1 MVKYHVE
8 IVKTENGK
16 GKPTAGL
23 TTALVAENG
32 NDNAD
37 ANGRE
42 NGTTAEDIHLDDLY
56 TRYRQRLRKSLF
68 RSGLLISL
76 AACVVSIIIGV
87 IYQQQ
92 LLQTLLLALATL
104 ISASILTALQ
114 FPAVLNSP
122 VAALAFAIVTTF
134 SLGTIAA
141 ITGEELAP
149 LPLFAVFLGIH
160 TMLPI
165 SWPVSVVLALFMTAI
180 HIVYRIGE
188 SPDYAPNLPV
198 LFGEII
204 MLASASVSGL
214 YYRIM
219 SDAAHTRTVDGTRTG
234 IEQRVKLEC
243 EREQQEQLL
252 LSVIPAYIAAEVKRS
267 IMLKMADACQ
277 RAGGQTNSSATR
289 FHELHVQ
296 RHNNV
301 SILYADIVNFT
312 PLSEQLTASD
322 LVKTLNDLFGRFDQI
337 AQENHCL
344 RIKILGD
351 CYYCVS
357 GLPISRPQHA
367 SNCVNMGLQMI
378 DAIKHVR
385 EATGINVDMRIG
397 IHTGNVLCG
406 VLGLRKWQFDVWS
419 DDVTLANHMESGG
432 VAGRVHITKQT
443 LQFLNDKFE
452 VEEGN
457 GGSRDTYLADHKIE
471 TYLIVPPKK
480 PTYITHIVPR
490 ITEINS
496 SQDNVNMHL
505 DTSNASNH
513 HQSFSNNVEAEAT
526 EKLLPVT
533 VVNFKTLET
542 TESSGSLKISPTAAA
557 TNSPE
562 HKLGQLSSRTSMS
575 IKEEEDEDTVE
586 LRNPQ
591 QIQQDGTLTPT
602 NSGNQ
607 LLLQQKRL
615 SDGSDAAN
623 AITNNTH
630 ASLTPKSSLT
640 LPHNDDALSASGS
653 EEGAISNSGSNNA
666 TNANALVENPIG
678 NCESSQSLQ
687 QAAAVAT
694 TTANGVV
701 PVNAT
706 NVTTAA
712 AAATTTTTTTS
723 NPANTGNNLLP
734 EIPEAK
740 SRRKLSV
747 QGLISFADIRRS
759 SGAFMERKMS
769 IHTNESFRSHGGHV
783 TRNRPSSKMTKYVE
797 CWGADRPFA
806 NIAESKLVKNIG
818 LASIAMIESNLL
830 PPERKCFNFNCFG
843 PPTELKPLTMWYRNT
858 PREVMYRARPDTHFR
873 YDLICAFLLFISI
886 ALVQLIVMEVN
897 FALLG
902 SLAATFISLGLF
914 LYLSNMHVPDI
925 ESSTA
930 DRNGPGQVVAS
941 SRYLRLAIF
950 IIANILISACAVF
963 SVINFT
969 TDPEFISSNLT
980 SSTNSSNDSS
990 IPDIVPSMILYPDLN
1005 IAPMFLFCCAISLAA
1020 ISAFLRSGFILKLFT
1035 MFVALVCQIIILH
1048 YNDLYERYNLEL
1060 RADCL
1065 PIEVKGF
1072 LLLLLVIAVLH
1083 TLDRQGEYVARTDF
1097 LWKAKLK
1104 VEQEE
1109 VETMRGINK
1118 ILLENILPAHVATHF
1133 LHQER
1138 STELYHES
1146 YSCVAVMFASIPNYK
1161 EFYDETDVNKQ
1172 GLECLR
1178 LLNEIICDFD
1188 KLLLKPKFSGI
1199 EKIKTIASTYMCASG
1214 LRPGKEEGATLMR
1227 NFADEKRTEEH
1238 NVVILVEFAIA
1249 LMSIL
1254 DSINR
1259 ESFQRF
1265 RLRIGL
1271 NHGPVIAGVIGAQKP
1286 QYDIW
1291 SNTVN
1296 VASRMDSCGVM
1307 GRLQTTE
1314 NTAQILMAAGY
1325 ECECRGLTYVKGKGN
1340 LVTYF
1345 VKTPF
1350 DGKL

>member
-1 MVKYHVE
+1 MVNHNADSA
-8 IVKTENGK
+8 KTENGTNATNLIVK
-16 GKPTAGL
+16 AGGNAIQ
-23 TTALVAENG
+23 TKTMTSSAARMTEALSASL
-32 NDNAD
+32 AD
-37 ANGRE
+37 LSEQE
-42 NGTTAEDIHLDDLY
+42 NGTTAEDIHLNDLY

-68 RSGLLISL
+68 RSGLLTSL
-76 AACVVSIIIGV
+76 LACVVSIIIGV
-87 IYQQQ
+87 VYDQS
-92 LLQTLLLALATL
+92 LLQTLLLVLAAL
-104 ISASILTALQ
+104 ISGSILTALQ
-114 FPAVLNSP
+114 FPAVLSSP
-122 VAALAFAIVTTF
+122 AAALAFAIVTTF

-141 ITGEELAP
+141 ITGDELAP
-149 LPLFAVFLGIH
+149 LPMYALFLCIH
-160 TMLPI
+160 SMLPI

-180 HIVYRIGE
+180 HIVYRIGT
-188 SPDYAPNLPV
+188 SPDYAPNLSM
-198 LFGEII
+198 LFGEIV
-204 MLASASVSGL
+204 MLASASISGL

-219 SDAAHTRTVDGTRTG
+219 SDAAHNRTVDGTRTG

-277 RAGGQTNSSATR
+277 RAGGQASTSATR

-296 RHNNV
+296 RHTNV
-301 SILYADIVNFT
+301 TILFADIVNFT
-312 PLSEQLTASD
+312 PLSSSLTASD

-337 AQENHCL
+337 AQENQCL

-367 SNCVNMGLQMI
+367 TNCVNMGLQMI
-378 DAIKHVR
+378 DAIRHVR

-443 LQFLNDKFE
+443 LDFLGDKFE
-452 VEEGN
+452 VEQGEGGN
-457 GGSRDTYLADHKIE
+457 RDAYLADHKVE
-471 TYLIVPPKK
+471 SYLIVPPK
-480 PTYITHIVPR
+480 PAYTYSVPR
-490 ITEINS
+490 VVECIEQNDPSPTEEKEAKVVV
-496 SQDNVNMHL
+496 DH
-505 DTSNASNH
+505 SNEVADVTDS
-513 HQSFSNNVEAEAT
+513 
-526 EKLLPVT
+526 LIPVT
-533 VVNFKTLET
+533 VDPIPLVVDEKM
-542 TESSGSLKISPTAAA
+542 SPTS
-557 TNSPE
+557 TNSQEVPL
-562 HKLGQLSSRTSMS
+562 HAALASAASMS
-575 IKEEEDEDTVE
+575 IKELSEEEDEADEATAVTE
-586 LRNPQ
+586 PLMLKDQ
-591 QIQQDGTLTPT
+591 ESKDGQEVKP
-602 NSGNQ
+602 NGGHRGSGD
-607 LLLQQKRL
+607 
-615 SDGSDAAN
+615 SAASES
-623 AITNNTH
+623 A
-630 ASLTPKSSLT
+630 AKST
-640 LPHNDDALSASGS
+640 ALSLPAEDLLSMSGS
-653 EEGAISNSGSNNA
+653 ESGISNSGTPAPSSNP
-666 TNANALVENPIG
+666 T
-678 NCESSQSLQ
+678 S
-687 QAAAVAT
+687 
-694 TTANGVV
+694 
-701 PVNAT
+701 
-706 NVTTAA
+706 VTPTAA
-712 AAATTTTTTTS
+712 APAGAASSGTNSLTVTE
-723 NPANTGNNLLP
+723 AP
-734 EIPEAK
+734 ER

-747 QGLISFADIRRS
+747 QGLMSFADRRRS
-759 SGAFMERKMS
+759 SGAFIEGRKLS
-769 IHTNESFRSHGGHV
+769 IHSGESFRSHAGHV

-830 PPERKCFNFNCFG
+830 PPERKCFNFNFFG
-843 PPTELKPLTMWYRNT
+843 PPTELKPFTMWYRNT
-858 PREVMYRARPDTHFR
+858 PREGMYRAQPDTHFR
-873 YDLICAFLLFISI
+873 FDLICAFVLFLSLAI
-886 ALVQLIVMEVN
+886 VQLIVIKLN
-897 FALLG
+897 LALLG
-902 SLAATFISLGLF
+902 SLLASFLSLALF
-914 LYLSNMHVPDI
+914 LYLSNMSVPDVH
-925 ESSTA
+925 SSATE
-930 DRNGPGQVVAS
+930 RNGPGQVVAS
-941 SRYLRLAIF
+941 SRYLRLAMF
-950 IIANILISACAVF
+950 VVVNILISSCAVF

-969 TDPEFISSNLT
+969 VPDGVNKEPPPNATNLASNFSDFL
-980 SSTNSSNDSS
+980 NDTQEEMQPWE
-990 IPDIVPSMILYPDLN
+990 IARAIH
-1005 IAPMFLFCCAISLAA
+1005 IAPVFLYCCAISLAA
-1020 ISAFLRSGFILKLFT
+1020 ISAFLRSGFILKLIA
-1035 MFVALVCQIIILH
+1035 MLVALIAQVTVLGYSDLFVI
-1048 YNDLYERYNLEL
+1048 YNDTNIKYGLPLE
-1060 RADCL
+1060 
-1065 PIEVKGF
+1065 IKGF
-1072 LLLLLVIAVLH
+1072 LLLLVIILVLH

-1133 LHQER
+1133 LHLER

-1214 LRPGKEEGATLMR
+1214 LRPGKEDGAT
-1227 NFADEKRTEEH
+1227 DEKRTEEH

-1314 NTAQILMAAGY
+1314 NTAKILMAAGY

>member
-1 MVKYHVE
+1 MVSRNAK
-8 IVKTENGK
+8 IVKTENGTNASIIVTDGSNAAQPLK
-16 GKPTAGL
+16 T
-23 TTALVAENG
+23 TTATTPLTMMATTLSASQ
-32 NDNAD
+32 AD
-37 ANGRE
+37 LGDQE
-42 NGTTAEDIHLDDLY
+42 NGTTAEDIHLNDLY

-68 RSGLLISL
+68 RSGLFTSL
-76 AACVVSIIIGV
+76 VACVVSIAIGV
-87 IYQQQ
+87 YYEQH
-92 LLQTLLLALATL
+92 LLQTLLLALAAV
-104 ISASILTALQ
+104 ISGSILTALQ
-114 FPAVLNSP
+114 FPAVLSSP
-122 VAALAFAIVTTF
+122 AAALAFAIVTTF

-141 ITGEELAP
+141 ITGGELAP
-149 LPLFAVFLGIH
+149 LPMYALFLGIH

-180 HIVYRIGE
+180 HIVYRIGT
-188 SPDYAPNLPV
+188 SPDYACNLPM
-198 LFGEII
+198 LFGEIV

-219 SDAAHTRTVDGTRTG
+219 SDAAHNRTVDGTRTG

-277 RAGGQTNSSATR
+277 RAGGQASTSATR

-296 RHNNV
+296 RHTNV
-301 SILYADIVNFT
+301 TILFADIVNFT
-312 PLSEQLTASD
+312 PLSSSLTASD

-337 AQENHCL
+337 AQENQCL

-367 SNCVNMGLQMI
+367 TNCVNMGLQMI
-378 DAIKHVR
+378 DAIRHVR

-443 LQFLNDKFE
+443 LDFLGDKFE
-452 VEEGN
+452 VEQGE
-457 GGSRDTYLADHKIE
+457 GGSRDAYLADHKIE
-471 TYLIVPPKK
+471 TYLIVPPK
-480 PTYITHIVPR
+480 PAYMHSVPR
-490 ITEINS
+490 VVECIEHTEP
-496 SQDNVNMHL
+496 
-505 DTSNASNH
+505 
-513 HQSFSNNVEAEAT
+513 AEEHAVKEDIDVT
-526 EKLLPVT
+526 EKLLPA
-533 VVNFKTLET
+533 ET
-542 TESSGSLKISPTAAA
+542 RSPVSAAA
-557 TNSPE
+557 PAAAAVADGQPDRLSPISTNSQDGVLHAP
-562 HKLGQLSSRTSMS
+562 LTSAASMS
-575 IKEEEDEDTVE
+575 IKELSEEEDD
-586 LRNPQ
+586 
-591 QIQQDGTLTPT
+591 
-602 NSGNQ
+602 
-607 LLLQQKRL
+607 
-615 SDGSDAAN
+615 AN
-623 AITNNTH
+623 ATEPLVGKCSEPEINNEGTPNVAH
-630 ASLTPKSSLT
+630 RGSGDSAASESAPKSA
-640 LPHNDDALSASGS
+640 ALSLPAEDLLSMSGS
-653 EEGAISNSGSNNA
+653 ESGISNSGTQPA
-666 TNANALVENPIG
+666 TAANAANLTPT
-678 NCESSQSLQ
+678 ST
-687 QAAAVAT
+687 AAGAT
-694 TTANGVV
+694 ATA
-701 PVNAT
+701 
-706 NVTTAA
+706 TAA
-712 AAATTTTTTTS
+712 AAAAGG
-723 NPANTGNNLLP
+723 ANSLTVAEAP
-734 EIPEAK
+734 ER

-747 QGLISFADIRRS
+747 QGLMSFADRRRS
-759 SGAFMERKMS
+759 SGAFIEGRKLS
-769 IHTNESFRSHGGHV
+769 IHSGESFRSHAGHV

-830 PPERKCFNFNCFG
+830 PPERKCFNFNFLG
-843 PPTELKPLTMWYRNT
+843 PPTELKPFSMWYRNT
-858 PREVMYRARPDTHFR
+858 PREAMYREQPDTHFR
-873 YDLICAFLLFISI
+873 FDLICAFVLFLSL
-886 ALVQLIVMEVN
+886 AVVQLIVIELNLAM
-897 FALLG
+897 LG
-902 SLAATFISLGLF
+902 SLLASFISLALF
-914 LYLSNMHVPDI
+914 LYLSNMSVPDVHA
-925 ESSTA
+925 SSTE
-930 DRNGPGQVVAS
+930 RNGPGQVVAS
-941 SRYLRLAIF
+941 SRFLRMAMF
-950 IIANILISACAVF
+950 IIVNILISSCAVF
-963 SVINFT
+963 SVINYSLP
-969 TDPEFISSNLT
+969 DDMSYGESNAT
-980 SSTNSSNDSS
+980 STNSSDTFNNSTLPDEMLPLDIANA
-990 IPDIVPSMILYPDLN
+990 IPK
-1005 IAPMFLFCCAISLAA
+1005 APIFLCCCAVSLAA
-1020 ISAFLRSGFILKLFT
+1020 ISAFLRSGFILKLIAMILALIGQT
-1035 MFVALVCQIIILH
+1035 IVLGYSDLFVH
-1048 YNDLYERYNLEL
+1048 YNVVNYNNG
-1060 RADCL
+1060 L
-1065 PIEVKGF
+1065 PLEVKGF

-1133 LHQER
+1133 LHLER

-1214 LRPGKEEGATLMR
+1214 LRPGKEDGAT
-1227 NFADEKRTEEH
+1227 DEKRTEEH

-1314 NTAQILMAAGY
+1314 NTAKILMAAGY

>member
-1 MVKYHVE
+1 MVKQNAE
-8 IVKTENGK
+8 AARTENGTTNATNLIVK
-16 GKPTAGL
+16 SGGNANQPKTMT
-23 TTALVAENG
+23 TTARTSSSAAKMAEALSASL
-32 NDNAD
+32 AD
-37 ANGRE
+37 LSEQE
-42 NGTTAEDIHLDDLY
+42 NGTTAEDIHLNDLY

-68 RSGLLISL
+68 TSGLLTSL
-76 AACVVSIIIGV
+76 LASVVSIIIGIV
-87 IYQQQ
+87 YEQH
-92 LLQTLLLALATL
+92 LVQTLLLALAAL
-104 ISASILTALQ
+104 ISGSILTALQ
-114 FPAVLNSP
+114 FPAVLSSP
-122 VAALAFAIVTTF
+122 AAALAFAIVTTF

-141 ITGEELAP
+141 ITGDELAP
-149 LPLFAVFLGIH
+149 LPMYALFLCIH
-160 TMLPI
+160 SMLPI

-180 HIVYRIGE
+180 HIVYRIGT
-188 SPDYAPNLPV
+188 SPDYAPDLPM
-198 LFGEII
+198 LFGEIV
-204 MLASASVSGL
+204 MLASASISGL

-219 SDAAHTRTVDGTRTG
+219 SDAAHNRTVDGTRTG

-277 RAGGQTNSSATR
+277 RAGGQASTSATR

-296 RHNNV
+296 RHTNV
-301 SILYADIVNFT
+301 TILFADIVNFT
-312 PLSEQLTASD
+312 PLSSSLTASD

-337 AQENHCL
+337 AQENQCL

-367 SNCVNMGLQMI
+367 TNCVNMGLQMI
-378 DAIKHVR
+378 DAIRHVR

-443 LQFLNDKFE
+443 LDFLGDKFE
-452 VEEGN
+452 VEQGEGGN
-457 GGSRDTYLADHKIE
+457 RDPYLADHKIE
-471 TYLIVPPKK
+471 TYLIVPPR
-480 PTYITHIVPR
+480 PAYTYSVPR
-490 ITEINS
+490 VVECIEQSDPSPTEEGK
-496 SQDNVNMHL
+496 DAV
-505 DTSNASNH
+505 DAS
-513 HQSFSNNVEAEAT
+513 EAGHSHE
-526 EKLLPVT
+526 EKLLPT
-533 VVNFKTLET
+533 FMEQPPPLPDEKM
-542 TESSGSLKISPTAAA
+542 SPTSINSQEVPLHATLVSAA
-557 TNSPE
+557 
-562 HKLGQLSSRTSMS
+562 SMS
-575 IKEEEDEDTVE
+575 IKELSEEEEEEGEDPDEAAAVTEPLMVKQD
-586 LRNPQ
+586 
-591 QIQQDGTLTPT
+591 QDGEDQPKQ
-602 NSGNQ
+602 NGAHRGSGD
-607 LLLQQKRL
+607 
-615 SDGSDAAN
+615 SAASES
-623 AITNNTH
+623 AV
-630 ASLTPKSSLT
+630 KSA
-640 LPHNDDALSASGS
+640 ALSLPAEDLLSMSGS
-653 EEGAISNSGSNNA
+653 ESGISNSG
-666 TNANALVENPIG
+666 T
-678 NCESSQSLQ
+678 
-687 QAAAVAT
+687 QAAS
-694 TTANGVV
+694 
-701 PVNAT
+701 
-706 NVTTAA
+706 
-712 AAATTTTTTTS
+712 S
-723 NPANTGNNLLP
+723 NPASVTPTTPAPAGGASSGPNSLTVAEAP
-734 EIPEAK
+734 ER

-747 QGLISFADIRRS
+747 QGLMSFADRRRS
-759 SGAFMERKMS
+759 SGAFIEGRKLS
-769 IHTNESFRSHGGHV
+769 IHSGESFRSHAGHV

-830 PPERKCFNFNCFG
+830 PPERKCFNFNFFG
-843 PPTELKPLTMWYRNT
+843 PPTELKPFTMWYRNT
-858 PREVMYRARPDTHFR
+858 PREAMYRAQPDTHFR
-873 YDLICAFLLFISI
+873 YDLICAFVLFLSLAI
-886 ALVQLIVMEVN
+886 VQLIVIELN
-897 FALLG
+897 LALLG
-902 SLAATFISLGLF
+902 SLLASFVSLGLF
-914 LYLSNMHVPDI
+914 LYLSNMSVPDVHASAT
-925 ESSTA
+925 E
-930 DRNGPGQVVAS
+930 RNGPGQVVAS
-941 SRYLRLAIF
+941 SRYLRLAMF
-950 IIANILISACAVF
+950 IIVNILISSCAVF

-969 TDPEFISSNLT
+969 LPEELGSEALNGTALLAGNFSMDFANLT
-980 SSTNSSNDSS
+980 LLEESLQPLDIAHA
-990 IPDIVPSMILYPDLN
+990 IP
-1005 IAPMFLFCCAISLAA
+1005 IAPIFLYCCAISLAG
-1020 ISAFLRSGFILKLFT
+1020 ISAFLRSGFILKLIA
-1035 MFVALVCQIIILH
+1035 MLVALIGQVTVLG
-1048 YNDLYERYNLEL
+1048 YSDLYVQYNRQNIEYGLPLE
-1060 RADCL
+1060 
-1065 PIEVKGF
+1065 IKGF
-1072 LLLLLVIAVLH
+1072 LLLMVVILVLH

-1133 LHQER
+1133 LHLER

-1214 LRPGKEEGATLMR
+1214 LRPGKEDGATSR
-1227 NFADEKRTEEH
+1227 SFADEKRTEEH

-1314 NTAQILMAAGY
+1314 NTAKILMAAGY

>member
-1 MVKYHVE
+1 MVSHNAK
-8 IVKTENGK
+8 IVKTENGTNASIIVTGGGNAMQPMK
-16 GKPTAGL
+16 TTTEPTTMA
-23 TTALVAENG
+23 TTMALSTSLG
-32 NDNAD
+32 DLSD
-37 ANGRE
+37 QE
-42 NGTTAEDIHLDDLY
+42 NGTTAEDIHLNDLY

-68 RSGLLISL
+68 RSGLLTSL
-76 AACVVSIIIGV
+76 VACVVSIIIGV
-87 IYQQQ
+87 VYEQA
-92 LLQTLLLALATL
+92 LPETLLLVLAAL
-104 ISASILTALQ
+104 ISGSILTALQ
-114 FPAVLNSP
+114 FPAVLSSP
-122 VAALAFAIVTTF
+122 AAALAFAIVTTF

-141 ITGEELAP
+141 ITGKELAP
-149 LPLFAVFLGIH
+149 LPMYALFLGIH

-180 HIVYRIGE
+180 HIGYRIGWPVDNA
-188 SPDYAPNLPV
+188 SDLPM
-198 LFGEII
+198 LFGEIV

-219 SDAAHTRTVDGTRTG
+219 SDAAHNRTVDGTRTG

-277 RAGGQTNSSATR
+277 RAGGQASTSATR

-296 RHNNV
+296 RHTNV
-301 SILYADIVNFT
+301 TILFADIVNFT
-312 PLSEQLTASD
+312 PLSSSLTASD

-337 AQENHCL
+337 AQENQCL

-367 SNCVNMGLQMI
+367 TNCVNMGLQMI
-378 DAIKHVR
+378 DAIRHVR

-443 LQFLNDKFE
+443 LDFLGDKFE
-452 VEEGN
+452 VEQGEG
-457 GGSRDTYLADHKIE
+457 GGRDAYLADHKIE
-471 TYLIVPPKK
+471 TYLIVPPK
-480 PTYITHIVPR
+480 PAYMQSVPR
-490 ITEINS
+490 
-496 SQDNVNMHL
+496 V
-505 DTSNASNH
+505 
-513 HQSFSNNVEAEAT
+513 VECIEHTDPPMEQTPATPVKEEDGDVT
-526 EKLLPVT
+526 EKLLPVEARSPVTTT
-533 VVNFKTLET
+533 VDAAEKL
-542 TESSGSLKISPTAAA
+542 SPTSLNSQDAALHA
-557 TNSPE
+557 PLTSAA
-562 HKLGQLSSRTSMS
+562 SMS
-575 IKEEEDEDTVE
+575 IKELSEEEEDAAATEPLVGHKQSE
-586 LRNPQ
+586 HEQLVSNEP
-591 QIQQDGTLTPT
+591 TPT
-602 NSGNQ
+602 IVHRGSGD
-607 LLLQQKRL
+607 
-615 SDGSDAAN
+615 SAASES
-623 AITNNTH
+623 A
-630 ASLTPKSSLT
+630 PKSA
-640 LPHNDDALSASGS
+640 ALSLPADDLLSMSGS
-653 EEGAISNSGSNNA
+653 ESGISNGGTPAATASNAVSG
-666 TNANALVENPIG
+666 TPT
-678 NCESSQSLQ
+678 
-687 QAAAVAT
+687 T
-694 TTANGVV
+694 TTAVV
-701 PVNAT
+701 S
-706 NVTTAA
+706 TAG
-712 AAATTTTTTTS
+712 
-723 NPANTGNNLLP
+723 ANSLTVADAP
-734 EIPEAK
+734 ER

-747 QGLISFADIRRS
+747 QGLMSFADRRRS
-759 SGAFMERKMS
+759 SGAFIEGRKLS
-769 IHTNESFRSHGGHV
+769 IHSGESFRSHAGHV

-830 PPERKCFNFNCFG
+830 PPERKCFNFNFLG

-858 PREVMYRARPDTHFR
+858 PREAMYREQPDTHFR
-873 YDLICAFLLFISI
+873 YDLICAFVLFLSL
-886 ALVQLIVMEVN
+886 AVVQLIVIELN
-897 FALLG
+897 LALLG
-902 SLAATFISLGLF
+902 SLLASFISLSLF
-914 LYLSNMHVPDI
+914 LYLSNMSVPD
-925 ESSTA
+925 EHASNTE
-930 DRNGPGQVVAS
+930 RNGPGQVVAS
-941 SRYLRLAIF
+941 SRYLRLAMF
-950 IIANILISACAVF
+950 IIVNILISSCAVF
-963 SVINFT
+963 SVINYSQ
-969 TDPEFISSNLT
+969 PEEDQLLSSSNNNTNIT
-980 SSTNSSNDSS
+980 SDFFGNNTLQDDQPFQPLDIAKA
-990 IPDIVPSMILYPDLN
+990 IPK
-1005 IAPMFLFCCAISLAA
+1005 APIFLFCCAVSLAA
-1020 ISAFLRSGFILKLFT
+1020 ISAFLRSGFILKLIS
-1035 MFVALVCQIIILH
+1035 MLLALIGQMIVLGYSDLYVH
-1048 YNDLYERYNLEL
+1048 YNLVHHNEG
-1060 RADCL
+1060 L
-1065 PIEVKGF
+1065 PLDVKGF

-1133 LHQER
+1133 LHLER

-1214 LRPGKEEGATLMR
+1214 LRPGKEDGATVSC
-1227 NFADEKRTEEH
+1227 NCIYIPDEKRTEEH

-1307 GRLQTTE
+1307 GRLQVNVTRVKRATDFAHLMHFMFCFFCEQTTE
-1314 NTAQILMAAGY
+1314 NTAKILMGAGY

>member
-1 MVKYHVE
+1 MVSNKAQ
-8 IVKTENGK
+8 IVK
-16 GKPTAGL
+16 
-23 TTALVAENG
+23 AENG
-32 NDNAD
+32 TNASIIVTD
-37 ANGRE
+37 SGNATQPMKTTTEMTTMATALSTSLDDLSDQE
-42 NGTTAEDIHLDDLY
+42 NGTTAEDIHLNDLY

-68 RSGLLISL
+68 RSGLLTSL
-76 AACVVSIIIGV
+76 VACVVSIIIGIV
-87 IYQQQ
+87 YEQH
-92 LLQTLLLALATL
+92 LLQTLLLVLAAL
-104 ISASILTALQ
+104 ISGSILTALQ
-114 FPAVLNSP
+114 SPAVLSSP
-122 VAALAFAIVTTF
+122 AAALAFAIVTTF

-141 ITGEELAP
+141 ITGNELAP
-149 LPLFAVFLGIH
+149 LPMYALFLGIH

-180 HIVYRIGE
+180 HIVYRIGT
-188 SPDYAPNLPV
+188 SPDYAPNLPM
-198 LFGEII
+198 LFGEIV

-219 SDAAHTRTVDGTRTG
+219 SDAAHNRTVDGTRTG

-243 EREQQEQLL
+243 EKEQQEQLL

-277 RAGGQTNSSATR
+277 RAGGQASTSATR

-296 RHNNV
+296 RHTNV
-301 SILYADIVNFT
+301 TILFADIVNFT
-312 PLSEQLTASD
+312 PLSSSLTASD

-337 AQENHCL
+337 AQENQCL

-367 SNCVNMGLQMI
+367 TNCVNMGLQMI
-378 DAIKHVR
+378 DAIRHVR

-443 LQFLNDKFE
+443 LDFLGDKFE
-452 VEEGN
+452 VEQGEG
-457 GGSRDTYLADHKIE
+457 GGRDAYLADHKIE
-471 TYLIVPPKK
+471 TYLIVPPK
-480 PTYITHIVPR
+480 PAYMHSVPR
-490 ITEINS
+490 VVECIEQTEPAVEPATPVKE
-496 SQDNVNMHL
+496 DGDVN
-505 DTSNASNH
+505 
-513 HQSFSNNVEAEAT
+513 
-526 EKLLPVT
+526 EKLLP
-533 VVNFKTLET
+533 
-542 TESSGSLKISPTAAA
+542 TESRCPVSTAVDGAEKLSPTS
-557 TNSPE
+557 TNSQDAALHAP
-562 HKLGQLSSRTSMS
+562 LTSAASMS
-575 IKEEEDEDTVE
+575 IKELSEEEEDAAATEPLVAKHSE
-586 LRNPQ
+586 QEINNEP
-591 QIQQDGTLTPT
+591 IPT
-602 NSGNQ
+602 IIHRGSGD
-607 LLLQQKRL
+607 
-615 SDGSDAAN
+615 SAASES
-623 AITNNTH
+623 A
-630 ASLTPKSSLT
+630 PKST
-640 LPHNDDALSASGS
+640 ALSLPAEDLLSMSGS
-653 EEGAISNSGSNNA
+653 ESGISTSGTPAITTSNA
-666 TNANALVENPIG
+666 
-678 NCESSQSLQ
+678 
-687 QAAAVAT
+687 
-694 TTANGVV
+694 
-701 PVNAT
+701 VNAT
-706 NVTTAA
+706 PP
-712 AAATTTTTTTS
+712 TTTS
-723 NPANTGNNLLP
+723 AANTAGTNSLTVADAP
-734 EIPEAK
+734 ER

-747 QGLISFADIRRS
+747 QGLMSFADRRRS
-759 SGAFMERKMS
+759 SGAFIEGRKLS
-769 IHTNESFRSHGGHV
+769 IHSGESFRSHAGHV

-830 PPERKCFNFNCFG
+830 PPERKCFFNFNFLG

-858 PREVMYRARPDTHFR
+858 PREAMYREQPDTHFR
-873 YDLICAFLLFISI
+873 YDLICAFVLFLSLAI
-886 ALVQLIVMEVN
+886 VQLIVIELN
-897 FALLG
+897 LALLG
-902 SLAATFISLGLF
+902 SLLASFISLALF
-914 LYLSNMHVPDI
+914 LYLSNMSVPDMHA
-925 ESSTA
+925 STTE
-930 DRNGPGQVVAS
+930 RNGPGQVVAS
-941 SRYLRLAIF
+941 SRFLRLAMF
-950 IIANILISACAVF
+950 IIVNILISSCAVF
-963 SVINFT
+963 SVINYT
-969 TDPEFISSNLT
+969 QPDYEPPYGYSN
-980 SSTNSSNDSS
+980 STNTTEGSFNSS
-990 IPDIVPSMILYPDLN
+990 IIPEDMQTLDIDYAVPK
-1005 IAPMFLFCCAISLAA
+1005 APIFLFCCAVSLAA
-1020 ISAFLRSGFILKLFT
+1020 ISAFLRSGFILKLIT
-1035 MFVALVCQIIILH
+1035 MLLALIGQMIVLH
-1048 YNDLYERYNLEL
+1048 YSDLYVQYNLVHSYNV
-1060 RADCL
+1060 L
-1065 PIEVKGF
+1065 PLEVKGF

-1133 LHQER
+1133 LHLER

-1214 LRPGKEEGATLMR
+1214 LRPGKEDGAT
-1227 NFADEKRTEEH
+1227 DEKRTEEH

-1314 NTAQILMAAGY
+1314 NTAKILMAAGY